1 MSTFCCG
8 CGWMFRL
15 SNERHRDGARVAVKA
30 AKAYG
35 AKGKDMEAQYASL
48 GEGLGLGFYDW
59 NMFFQDMVY
68 I

>member
-1 MSTFCCG
+1 
-8 CGWMFRL
+8 
-15 SNERHRDGARVAVKA
+15 
-30 AKAYG
+30 
-35 AKGKDMEAQYASL
+35 MEAQYALL

>member
-1 MSTFCCG
+1 
-8 CGWMFRL
+8 MFRL

-48 GEGLGLGFYDW
+48 GEGLGLGFYGSW
-59 NMFFQDMVY
+59 VIKCPHFSHHPTIRY
-68 I
+68 